1 MNINLD
7 IDDWNID
14 DLFSLYQL
22 DTPYTKD
29 KIQIKTN
36 DFLSRYAGTNDK
48 DGKLSSFF
56 NKANTKLIVSLE
68 SVESTNNVYDKV
80 IYINSSYRKNNIYD
94 GQYSSLTTVN
104 MATYN
109 ESDFTFNLTES
120 MKNVMSLSL
129 SSIEIPYTWY
139 NIDSEYYNNFLWIG
153 DTRVEIPSGHY
164 TVSSLVD
171 AFNSDL
177 SFNAYFSISYNPASY
192 KMSILNVGSE
202 VDLVLT
208 FHRTTE
214 TWRNYNLGW
223 ILGFRD
229 AEYYFS
235 DSITQIKG
243 EEMINLME
251 TQHFFVLLDEYNNNK
266 ISNNLVTLYDEE
278 SSLTIPEY
286 FSNSLD
292 VSGLNA
298 NNIVQYNQGVPR
310 QITLAQQ
317 YTLNEI
323 LIQRHKPT
331 EKLKFSI
338 NSDVLAIIPV
348 DVNGL
353 EFAHSTFSY
362 VDRNS
367 VIRKYCG
374 KVDIDRM
381 RIRLINERG
390 QLVNLNGA
398 HWSLVLKSTHE

>member
-1 MNINLD
+1 MNSNLD
-7 IDDWNID
+7 INDWTID

-22 DTPYTKD
+22 DPPFTKD
-29 KIQIKTN
+29 KIQTKTN
-36 DFLSRYAGTNDK
+36 DLLSKYATGVNDR
-48 DGKLSSFF
+48 DGNLRSFF
-56 NKANTKLIVSLE
+56 NKANIKLIESLN
-68 SVESTNNVYDKV
+68 SVESTNNIYDKI
-80 IYINSSYRKNNIYD
+80 IYINSSYRKNNVYD
-94 GQYSSLTTVN
+94 GEYGSLTVGN
-104 MATYN
+104 MITYN
-109 ESDFTFNLTES
+109 ESDFTFSLTES

-139 NIDSEYYNNFLWIG
+139 NIDSAYSNNFLWID
-153 DTRVEIPSGHY
+153 DTRIEIPSGHY

-171 AFNSDL
+171 ALNNHATFSNFL
-177 SFNAYFSISYNPASY
+177 SLSYNSASY
-192 KMSILNVGSE
+192 KISISKITSS
-202 VDLVLT
+202 DLTIV
-208 FHRTTE
+208 FHRKND

-229 AEYYFS
+229 SEYFYP
-235 DSITQIKG
+235 DSINEING
-243 EEMINLME
+243 EEIINLTH
-251 TQHFFVLLDEYNNNK
+251 TQFFFLLLDDYNNNK

-278 SSLTIPEY
+278 SALTLPDY

-298 NNIVQYNQGVPR
+298 DNIVQYNQGVPR

-317 YTLNEI
+317 YSLNEI

-353 EFAHSTFSY
+353 QFAYSSFSY
-362 VDRNS
+362 VSNNS
-367 VIRKYCG
+367 SVRKYCG

-381 RIRLINERG
+381 RVRLFNERG

-398 HWSLVLKSTHE
+398 NWSLVLKSTHE